1 MEGNLESW
9 QDLYCTCFNMTNALR
24 TNFILPL
31 FRKIRSYL
39 STTFYD
45 LCLWLFKTLWHD
57 DFLGLGLGRK
67 WSDQVPSNLF
77 DCLVGLMSTTVA
89 RVKWASSKESHV
101 IAVKSAELVLCPE
114 FSAEFEQLNSTSCP
128 PFSFLD
134 CSVHLKI
141 KLHLNEFLYKSLLPF
156 LLNS

>member
-1 MEGNLESW
+1 M
-9 QDLYCTCFNMTNALR
+9 
-24 TNFILPL
+24 
-31 FRKIRSYL
+31 
-39 STTFYD
+39 
-45 LCLWLFKTLWHD
+45 
-57 DFLGLGLGRK
+57 
-67 WSDQVPSNLF
+67 
-77 DCLVGLMSTTVA
+77 A

-141 KLHLNEFLYKSLLPF
+141 KLHLDISENDGTCILKIAGS
-156 LLNS
+156 